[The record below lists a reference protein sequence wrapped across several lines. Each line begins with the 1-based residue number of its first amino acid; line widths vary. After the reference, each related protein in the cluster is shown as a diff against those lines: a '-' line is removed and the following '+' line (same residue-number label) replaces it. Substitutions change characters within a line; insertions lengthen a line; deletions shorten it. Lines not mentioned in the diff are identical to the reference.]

1 MPNGHIPQFDPG
13 GNTAYYAPGG
23 PGYVPYAP
31 AEPSAPVYSGMDPVT
46 GLPYATDT
54 PALVPL
60 APVPETN
67 PQLPTFNWQDPLDL
81 EGLNFP
87 ESTPQTPALTEKF
100 GGYTEQPVVYP
111 PGTSYEIP
119 QPAGGPVEWIVDAA
133 GNVIEF
139 GKSVV
144 EFIGEHLD
152 VGISY
157 QYPGQTRPSQLP
169 SVVLAGKEGSPISPM
184 IFTIPGGVPSS
195 KNGGAPAAPSY
206 VPMSEDER
214 LLYEAQQ
221 QSQSDLGRF
230 LMVGGLAFL
239 AYKLLSKKG

>member
-1 MPNGHIPQFDPG
+1 MNGDPGYSSFDPS
-13 GNTAYYAPGG
+13 TWYIPYEPTF
-23 PGYVPYAP
+23 PYV
-31 AEPSAPVYSGMDPVT
+31 ETTTPSQVHTGMDPVT

-60 APVPETN
+60 APVPESN
-67 PQLPTFNWQDPLDL
+67 PQMPTFNWQDPLDL
-81 EGLNFP
+81 EGLQFP
-87 ESTPQTPALTEKF
+87 ESTPQTPGLEAKF
-100 GGYTEQPVVYP
+100 GGYAEQPVVYP
-111 PGTSYEIP
+111 PGTSYEIA
-119 QPAGGPVEWIVDAA
+119 QPAGGPIEWIVDAA
-133 GNVIEF
+133 GNVIDF

-157 QYPGQTRPSQLP
+157 QYPGQTRPSQFP

-184 IFTIPGGVPSS
+184 VFTIPGGIQSRE
-195 KNGGAPAAPSY
+195 NGGAPAAPAY
-206 VPMSEDER
+206 APMSEDER

-230 LMVGGLAFL
+230 LLYGGLAFL